1 MSKASKNSAGISWGL
16 CGKLTKLDYADNVC
30 LLSHSTRAMQTMLE
44 TTDREAAKVG
54 LKIDVN
60 KSKDMRIASNNN
72 EALCI
77 HGETTERVTQLT
89 YLGSIMESTGG
100 TKADTTDRIRKPQT
114 TFSALNKIWHSTA
127 YSTETKLRIFN
138 TNVNA
143 VLLYGCE
150 TWKNSKRITAKLQVY
165 Q

>member
-1 MSKASKNSAGISWGL
+1 
-16 CGKLTKLDYADNVC
+16 
-30 LLSHSTRAMQTMLE
+30 MLE

-143 VLLYGCE
+143 VLLYGSRKSVCGCGGN
-150 TWKNSKRITAKLQVY
+150 TILHTSIFVFKTKSFIDVLCRTQAPRRK
-165 Q
+165 